1 MKRTLLAGCAVAAL
15 AAIAAAPILSQQ
27 ALAQQKT
34 IKIGFISSFSGPVA
48 AIGNDMRNSFELAL
62 DHLGRKVGGMPVEVI
77 YEDDQIKPEVGVQ
90 KTQKLIES
98 DKVDFMVGYIWSNVA
113 LASLKPL
120 VDSKTI
126 TFITNAGASQISG
139 ELCSPYVFTTS
150 WNNDQTPQAV
160 GLYMNQK
167 NVKTAFLIGPNY
179 AAGKD
184 MLEGVA
190 ATFKGQIV
198 GRELTAWPNQ
208 LDFSAELSKARAA
221 KPDAIFAFYPGGA
234 GIQFV
239 TQYAQSG
246 MKGQIPLYTAFTIDE
261 LSIPRLKD
269 LAVGIPGAQQWVNDL
284 PNAENKKF
292 VADYKAKYKSSP
304 SFYGAQTYD
313 AAILLDSALKADQGR
328 HEQQGRAAQGDR
340 EGRLQV
346 GARQASSSGRT
357 TSRSR
362 TSTCRKWSR
371 RARTTGSRPW
381 PPSSRTIRT
390 STSASARCRS
400 SRSKRPREIVAGA
413 AFCRRALARLCKPAL
428 LRLPAWPDPLGVPDG
443 PVPECQTPLA

>member
-1 MKRTLLAGCAVAAL
+1 MKRLLLAGCAAAAVAV
-15 AAIAAAPILSQQ
+15 IAAAPT
-27 ALAQQKT
+27 LAQQKT
-34 IKIGFISSFSGPVA
+34 VKIGFISTFSGPVA

-62 DHLGRKVGGMPVEVI
+62 DHLGRKIGGMPVEVI

-126 TFITNAGASQISG
+126 TFITNAGASQIAG

-190 ATFKGQIV
+190 STFKGQIV

-261 LSIPRLKD
+261 LSLPRLKD

-284 PNAENKKF
+284 PNAANKKY

-304 SFYGAQTYD
+304 SFYGSQTYD
-313 AAILLDSALKADQGR
+313 AAILLDSALKATKGDMDKDKLRKAIEKADFKSVRGGFKFGPNHIPIQNFYLQEAIKDGDDYRLKTVATIVENDQDK
-328 HEQQGRAAQGDR
+328 H
-340 EGRLQV
+340 V
-346 GARQASSSGRT
+346 G
-357 TSRSR
+357 
-362 TSTCRKWSR
+362 K
-371 RARTTGSRPW
+371 
-381 PPSSRTIRT
+381 
-390 STSASARCRS
+390 
-400 SRSKRPREIVAGA
+400 
-413 AFCRRALARLCKPAL
+413 CKMPK
-428 LRLPAWPDPLGVPDG
+428 
-443 PVPECQTPLA
+443 